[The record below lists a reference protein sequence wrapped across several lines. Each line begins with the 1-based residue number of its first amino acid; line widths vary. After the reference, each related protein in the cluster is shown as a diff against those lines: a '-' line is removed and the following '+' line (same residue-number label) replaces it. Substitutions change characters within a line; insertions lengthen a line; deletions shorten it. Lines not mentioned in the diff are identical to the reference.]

1 VTVAGYPGT
10 HGAQFAQTAMA
21 QAAQQPASIS
31 LNTFPDLTRITNVEA
46 LLSLGESV
54 AAQVRELIPSES
66 NVQEAQ

>member
-1 VTVAGYPGT
+1 MT
-10 HGAQFAQTAMA
+10 